1 MFMINFKRIG
11 KRIKT
16 ARNENGFTQEAF
28 SEILG
33 ITTEHLSRIE
43 TGSYRPSLGL
53 IEKISSALDIPE
65 EVIMFGDKRLS
76 TPNTRL
82 SNKIEALSA
91 DKQKALETIVD
102 LMSE

>member
-1 MFMINFKRIG
+1 MINFKLIG

-16 ARNENGFTQEAF
+16 ARNEKGFTQEAF

-33 ITTEHLSRIE
+33 ISTEHLSRIE

-53 IEKISSALDIPE
+53 IEKISSALEIPE
-65 EVIMFGDKRLS
+65 EVIMFGEKTETS
-76 TPNTRL
+76 PNTRL
-82 SNKIEALSA
+82 ANKIEALNYK
-91 DKQKALETIVD
+91 KQEAIETLVD